1 MPVATIVVVA
11 GAALV
16 VVSVAESWRAALFVA
31 AVAAAI
37 AATRVR
43 FAAHVA
49 ALGLATL
56 AVLTAAGVGVGSGKP
71 VLDGSR
77 LVRCPTSRVSRV
89 DASERRRRASKHAAR
104 GSVRGGCHDRLSHA
118 RAFATSGPAIDWKR
132 SPAQTTTEDLAL

>member
-1 MPVATIVVVA
+1 VATMVVVA
-11 GAALV
+11 GVALV

-56 AVLTAAGVGVGSGKP
+56 AVLAGAGVGVGAGSP
-71 VLDGSR
+71 VLDGAR
-77 LVRCPTSRVSRV
+77 LVRCPASRVARV
-89 DASERRRRASKHAAR
+89 DTSKRRRRASKHAAR
-104 GSVRGGCHDRLSHA
+104 GSVRGGCEDRLSHA
-118 RAFATSGPAIDWKR
+118 RAFAKSGPTVASNR
-132 SPAQTTTEDLAL
+132 PPAQTTTEDLAL